1 MNIQNTKNSF
11 SGVSTREGNPKW
23 EAATSR
29 ITPIPVREDDIRT
42 PFGRDYTRILHS
54 RGYRRLKHKT
64 QVFFAP
70 ENDHICT
77 RSEHVSHVESVSYT
91 IAEHLG
97 LNSELTRAIATGHD
111 IGHPPF
117 GHLGETILSEIAE
130 KELGEKFW
138 HEKNGLF
145 FADNI
150 ELLADYRDNLS
161 NLNLT
166 YAVRDGIISHCG
178 EVNQNSLI
186 PRENALPLEEITH
199 ANQFQPFTWEGC
211 VVKICDKISYLGRDI
226 EDAVTLKILGEEA
239 LEELKEHA
247 LDAFG
252 KDSLCK
258 INTTNLIHLFVYD
271 LCRNSS
277 PETGLT
283 FSQPVYKLMR
293 ELMSFNY
300 ANIYKCEKLNLYK
313 NYAQSVINTVFNLL
327 LSFYDGENTLDNLK
341 NSFSKYPDILKEFNG
356 WLSVYALLPARWEK
370 LYNRTVFDL
379 SCREDYVKAVICY
392 ISGMTDPYL
401 KKIHNSIYTF

>member
-1 MNIQNTKNSF
+1 MNIHDTKNLF
-11 SGVSTREGNPKW
+11 SGVSAKEGNEKW
-23 EAATSR
+23 AFSISR
-29 ITPIPVREDDIRT
+29 ITPIPERADDIRT

-54 RGYRRLKHKT
+54 RGYRRLRHKT

-77 RSEHVSHVESVSYT
+77 RSEHVSHVESVSFT

-111 IGHPPF
+111 LGHAPF
-117 GHLGETILSEIAE
+117 GHLGEKILNNITE

-150 ELLADYRDNLS
+150 ELLSDYKDNLC

-178 EVNQNSLI
+178 EVNQNSII
-186 PRENALPLEEITH
+186 PRRENMPLGEITP

-226 EDAVTLKILGEEA
+226 EDAVTLKLLSEEDLGE
-239 LEELKEHA
+239 LKNHA
-247 LDAFG
+247 IEAFG
-252 KDSLCK
+252 ENSLYK

-277 PETGLT
+277 PEKGLT
-283 FSQPVYKLMR
+283 FSQPVYELMR
-293 ELMSFNY
+293 ELMRFNY
-300 ANIYKCEKLNLYK
+300 ANIYGCEKLTLYK
-313 NYAQSVINTVFNLL
+313 DYAESVIDTVFRLL
-327 LSFYDGENTLDNLK
+327 LSFYDGENTLNTLK
-341 NSFSKYPDILKEFNG
+341 KAVERYPEILREFNG
-356 WLSVYALLPARWEK
+356 WLSVYAKLPERWSK
-370 LYNRTVFDL
+370 LQNRAIFDI
-379 SCREDYVKAVICY
+379 SNREDYVRAIVCY
-392 ISGMTDPYL
+392 ISGMTDHYI
-401 KKIHNSIYTF
+401 KKVHNAIHSF

>member
-1 MNIQNTKNSF
+1 MNIHDTKNLF
-11 SGVSTREGNPKW
+11 SSVSAKEGNEKW
-23 EAATSR
+23 AFSISR
-29 ITPIPVREDDIRT
+29 ITPIPERADDIRT

-54 RGYRRLKHKT
+54 RGYRRLRHKT

-77 RSEHVSHVESVSYT
+77 RSEHVSHVESVSFT

-111 IGHPPF
+111 LGHAPF
-117 GHLGETILSEIAE
+117 GHLGEKILNNITE

-150 ELLADYRDNLS
+150 ELLSDYKDNLC

-178 EVNQNSLI
+178 EVNQNSII
-186 PRENALPLEEITH
+186 PRSENMPLEEITH

-226 EDAVTLKILGEEA
+226 EDAVTLKLLSEEDLGE
-239 LEELKEHA
+239 LKNHA
-247 LDAFG
+247 IEAFG
-252 KDSLCK
+252 ENSLYK

-277 PETGLT
+277 PEKGLT
-283 FSQPVYKLMR
+283 FSQPVYELMR
-293 ELMSFNY
+293 ELMRFNY
-300 ANIYKCEKLNLYK
+300 ANIYGCEKLTLYK
-313 NYAQSVINTVFNLL
+313 DYAESVIDTVFRLL
-327 LSFYDGENTLDNLK
+327 LSFYDGENTLITLK
-341 NSFSKYPDILKEFNG
+341 KAVERYPEILREFNG
-356 WLSVYALLPARWEK
+356 WLSVYAKLPERWSK
-370 LYNRTVFDL
+370 LQNRAIFDI
-379 SCREDYVKAVICY
+379 SNREDYVRAIVCY
-392 ISGMTDPYL
+392 ISGMTDHYI
-401 KKIHNSIYTF
+401 KKVHNAIHSF